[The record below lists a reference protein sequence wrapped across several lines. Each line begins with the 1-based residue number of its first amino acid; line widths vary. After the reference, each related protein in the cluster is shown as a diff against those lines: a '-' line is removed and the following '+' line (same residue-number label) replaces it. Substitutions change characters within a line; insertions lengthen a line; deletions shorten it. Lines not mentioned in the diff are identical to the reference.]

1 MLLKTQTT
9 KKVAANLATYNP
21 FIDSYITNNEKES
34 KLIKK
39 SMFFQSLRKLLMR

>member
-9 KKVAANLATYNP
+9 KKEAANLAAYNL
-21 FIDSYITNNEKES
+21 FIDSYITNNEKET

>member
-9 KKVAANLATYNP
+9 KKEAANFATYNL